1 MTTID
6 GQPLKLNRSYNM
18 GNSKDSMKIS
28 VLKFYLSDIRVIDE
42 TGSTELIK
50 AFHLFDNEDSISH
63 EISFSTQDLNH
74 PITLAFNLGIDSLTN
89 SSGVYGGDLDP
100 TTGMYWTWQS
110 GYINF
115 KLEGTSPICPAR
127 KNKFQYHIG
136 GYQSPYNAMQK
147 VSLTIYDSTN
157 YTLELPLD
165 QILGNLNLSS
175 LYQIMSPKTEAV
187 NMAKSISMQFKM
199 GDGHY

>member
-1 MTTID
+1 MTTIE

-42 TGSTELIK
+42 TGSSDLIK
-50 AFHLFDNEDSISH
+50 AFHLFDNEDSVTH
-63 EISFSTQDLNH
+63 EISFSHTVVKI
-74 PITLAFNLGIDSLTN
+74 PTTLSFNLGIDSLTN

-115 KLEGTSPICPAR
+115 KLEGISPICPAR
-127 KNKFQYHIG
+127 KNKFQYHLG
-136 GYQSPYNAMQK
+136 GYQSPFNAIQK
-147 VSLTIYDSTN
+147 VSLTIYPSNN

-165 QILGNLNLSS
+165 EILEHLNLRTS
-175 LYQIMSPKTEAV
+175 YQIMSPQTEAV

-199 GDGHY
+199 RDGQD